1 MDVVQSIKIKT
12 AFSMKISVLLLSE
25 KGCVVIFLL
34 INYVVTTCVYSAQW
48 GLCNFR
54 FSALLSLLI
63 NKHVVVG
70 IALMYY
76 IIHNTCGYGWIPL
89 HFDLFILLW
98 QMIVLPPGSLMQVVA
113 VSVIDTPY
121 TFSCI
126 GSGENTSFHIISM
139 MIRYGM
145 CLCRS
150 SCGELVHG

>member
-48 GLCNFR
+48 GVCNFR

-76 IIHNTCGYGWIPL
+76 ITCTLHHNTCGWIPL
-89 HFDLFILLW
+89 HFDLFTNLW
-98 QMIVLPPGSLMQVVA
+98 QLYCSIHL
-113 VSVIDTPY
+113 
-121 TFSCI
+121 
-126 GSGENTSFHIISM
+126 
-139 MIRYGM
+139 
-145 CLCRS
+145 
-150 SCGELVHG
+150 